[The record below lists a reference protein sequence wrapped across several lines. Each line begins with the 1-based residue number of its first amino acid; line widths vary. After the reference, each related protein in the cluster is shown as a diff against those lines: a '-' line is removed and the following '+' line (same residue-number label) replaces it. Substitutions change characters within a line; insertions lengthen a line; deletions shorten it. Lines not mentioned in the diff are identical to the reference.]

1 MEVWSDA
8 GDDIVLP
15 NLHQKRTTANRTLI
29 QKNRNHFGVI

>member
-15 NLHQKRTTANRTLI
+15 NLHQKKQPQTEPYY
-29 QKNRNHFGVI
+29 KK